1 MASDIVLLLRA
12 AYAEP
17 FATEHDPRHLLL
29 LAAAVIE
36 QQQDVIQNL
45 IAEIAKR

>member
-1 MASDIVLLLRA
+1 MSDIVSMLRA

-17 FATEHDPRHLLL
+17 FATEHDPRYLLL

-36 QQQDVIQNL
+36 QQREVIQNL
-45 IAEIAKR
+45 IAEAKK